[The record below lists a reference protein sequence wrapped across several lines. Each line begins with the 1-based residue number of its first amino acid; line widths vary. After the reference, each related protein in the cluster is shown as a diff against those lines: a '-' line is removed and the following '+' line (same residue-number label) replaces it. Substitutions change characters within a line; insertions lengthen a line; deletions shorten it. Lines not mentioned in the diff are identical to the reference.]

1 VKLGPTSARL
11 LVVLAVV
18 AAAAGWGL
26 FTVVLG
32 QTGRVLG
39 VPWLSAG
46 SMWLLAGAL
55 AMWAWTSRPRL
66 LRLPEAKPMPALV
79 AARTAALAMAASRTG
94 ALVAGGYLGVG
105 LAAVAERSVPSGQQ
119 TMLASFVSAA
129 GALALTG
136 VALWLEH
143 LCRLKQRD
151 DDGSSP
157 PGRTGP

>member
-1 VKLGPTSARL
+1 MKLGPTSARL

-55 AMWAWTSRPRL
+55 AM
-66 LRLPEAKPMPALV
+66 
-79 AARTAALAMAASRTG
+79 AASRTG

-129 GALALTG
+129 GAIALTG

-143 LCRLKQRD
+143 LCRLTQRD